1 MSWSFLFSPTE
12 SAESFTIPSLWRC
25 CLRVQCP
32 VVNPVSYLKFSLQW
46 LLRTL
51 DLPQSKSPSSLVFPS
66 PPVSFQICTVSPKT
80 LNQSSA
86 GSFIFLPLPLCLLL
100 KRTLSIWGKL
110 GISCNER
117 LQSRRNHPT
126 KMYTTPTNS
135 LSRTFEQEV
144 GQANRH
150 PVHSSLT
157 STVVL
162 YKWMYFKIAAVLV
175 LKW

>member
-12 SAESFTIPSLWRC
+12 SAESFTIPSLWRW

-32 VVNPVSYLKFSLQW
+32 VINPVSYLKFSLQW
-46 LLRTL
+46 LLQTL
-51 DLPQSKSPSSLVFPS
+51 DLPQSKSPSSLVCPS

-110 GISCNER
+110 GMNDCSPGEIIPQKCI
-117 LQSRRNHPT
+117 LLLPIH
-126 KMYTTPTNS
+126 S
-135 LSRTFEQEV
+135 L
-144 GQANRH
+144 G
-150 PVHSSLT
+150 HSSKRLARQT
-157 STVVL
+157 ATQ
-162 YKWMYFKIAAVLV
+162 YIPA
-175 LKW
+175 